1 MNPSNSPEPPLAGV
15 AVLVDVSNLYYTARD
30 RYRAKLDYGT
40 LLGKLTRGRRLVQ
53 AIAYCANW
61 EGQADAFEYR
71 LRQMG
76 YCVRSKVPKVLPD
89 GRLKADW
96 DAMIGFDAAALSAEA
111 DKIILCTGDGDFHPV
126 AEELGRQGKEVE
138 VVSFRENTATEL
150 RTAASRFTPIQRD
163 WLVRPGQR

>member
-1 MNPSNSPEPPLAGV
+1 MTPRIFYA
-15 AVLVDVSNLYYTARD
+15 ARG
-30 RYRAKLDYGT
+30 RYRAKLDYGA
-40 LLGKLTRGRRLVQ
+40 LLERLTQGRRLIQ
-53 AIAYCANW
+53 AIAYSANW
-61 EGQADAFEYR
+61 EGQADGFEYR

-111 DKIILCTGDGDFHPV
+111 DKIILCTGDGDFQPV

-138 VVSFRENTATEL
+138 VVSFLENTASEL
-150 RTAASRFTPIQRD
+150 RTAASRFIPIQRD